1 MPWELT
7 LGVVMYALIFA
18 AAIYM
23 WKVEHIDV
31 HCPNFNSTAEQC
43 ESEGGM
49 AFSGSRPSDT
59 DDCQTLIRKIRKGAG
74 AEQRSIKWR
83 RSFLLSVAIML
94 IASLLVLTPGR
105 LPDWKTF
112 YLSVLISFAVI
123 FGSYVYYSYH
133 VYGLAEQWMDK
144 SLDEL
149 EQKKCIVP

>member
-1 MPWELT
+1 MWEVT
-7 LGVVMYALIFA
+7 LNVAMYLLIFA
-18 AAIYM
+18 AAIYV

-31 HCPNFNSTAEQC
+31 HCPNFNSSQEQC

-49 AFSGSRPSDT
+49 AFSGSRPTDS
-59 DDCQTLIRKIRKGAG
+59 DDCQTLIRKIRKGVG

-94 IASLLVLTPGR
+94 VASILVITPGR

-112 YLSVLISFAVI
+112 YLSVLISFAVL

-133 VYGLAEQWMDK
+133 IYGRAEQWAKDAI
-144 SLDEL
+144 DEL
-149 EQKKCIVP
+149 ETKKCVTG